1 MTRPTPPLYL
11 NDEPLTVDDLV
22 ERWRSYEEPLAR
34 EELEW
39 FTRPRTPRVV
49 MVGRCV
55 VAGVAITIATTLPGL
70 LRTVGG
76 A

>member
-1 MTRPTPPLYL
+1 MTRPTPPLYV

-22 ERWRSYEEPLAR
+22 ERWRSYDEPLAR
-34 EELEW
+34 EELEVVH
-39 FTRPRTPRVV
+39 PSRTPHVV

-55 VAGVAITIATTLPGL
+55 VAGVAIAIVTTLPGL